1 LLIDKGAA
9 LEQFDK
15 ARLPE
20 LTISYIILSYQC
32 FEMQKGWNPLLL
44 AARGGHETIVHILL
58 CHKADIEAQNG
69 KVLLLSNI
77 YVHPV
82 TVIYIQDQ
90 STPLHIA
97 AREGRSSVVELL
109 LARRASVDAINKV
122 CDHNLDTVNYTHC
135 HLPTGG
141 QNATACVGVP
151 SSRTTDTARIQRQC

>member
-1 LLIDKGAA
+1 
-9 LEQFDK
+9 
-15 ARLPE
+15 
-20 LTISYIILSYQC
+20 
-32 FEMQKGWNPLLL
+32 MQKGWNPLLL

-122 CDHNLDTVNYTHC
+122 SEQHDHETVHYGHF
-135 HLPTGG
+135 HIPTGG

-151 SSRTTDTARIQRQC
+151 SSRTADIARIQCQC